1 MGGPTCV
8 NECPAHHEKYS
19 LTTIFYMDNLK
30 CHFIKTLTK
39 NRRSLTQAPFFSTQR
54 WINSLG
60 TAHQRWAALL
70 GSMNALHTKKIPIYN
85 FLHESFE
92 KCHIKNIT
100 KIEDH

>member
-8 NECPAHHEKYS
+8 NECPAHYEKYS
-19 LTTIFYMDNLK
+19 LTAIFYVDNLK

-70 GSMNALHTKKIPIYN
+70 GSMNALHTKKNPIYN

-92 KCHIKNIT
+92 KGHIKNIT